1 MTFGGE
7 ADEAVSRLLLDRYVD
22 AGGNFIDS
30 ADVYGGGASE
40 EIIGRWLAGRDRDAL
55 VIATKFFW
63 PTGGGPNDHGAGRKH
78 IIGALHA
85 SLRRLGT
92 DEPTRRRP

>member
-1 MTFGGE
+1 LSKVEVKNISVAPGRKRLRDGG
-7 ADEAVSRLLLDRYVD
+7 RL
-22 AGGNFIDS
+22 
-30 ADVYGGGASE
+30 
-40 EIIGRWLAGRDRDAL
+40 AL

-85 SLRRLGT
+85 SLRR
-92 DEPTRRRP
+92 